1 MSNAS
6 ETIRSNRSGVLVA
19 KLCEDGMEM
28 FSWLNVDRRVKN
40 VSVAASSRSMVGC
53 EQRNRL
59 MSDMVHVV
67 LKDGGEGGRL
77 SGGRR
82 GEVRRG
88 ECGASGGGS
97 SAGLGMLLLFPGFSN
112 RTFCVKIYA
121 VKI

>member
-97 SAGLGMLLLFPGFSN
+97 SAGLGMLLLFPLFSFP
-112 RTFCVKIYA
+112 TEPFF
-121 VKI
+121 